1 MLSLKVRFMMSDLY
15 NLSDDELLSTDV
27 SELVLDETTNENEVE
42 TENTTTDE
50 HTEQYDSDTE
60 HDGTDVPNDEPE
72 SVQSDTEQS
81 ETQEVSTEV
90 DYEAFYQTMTK
101 PFKANGREISIS
113 NADDAIK
120 LMQMGANYSKKM
132 EQLKPKQALLRV
144 LEENKLDN
152 KEQLG
157 YLIDLA
163 QKKPEAIAK
172 LIKESNIDLYEFDTD
187 LANDY
192 QPNLE
197 IKEAT
202 LFEETLQELLTSNS
216 GMYDVINDMSKWDNE
231 SKDVIFAEPQML
243 RLISEQK
250 ANGLYDTIVN
260 TIENEKMF
268 GRMVGIPF
276 LQAYAT
282 VEQQLINKSN
292 QSNKFT
298 APRPNNNKTN
308 DSTDKRRKAGLPNTN
323 ISTVQEQ
330 FNPLTVSDEE
340 LLKMLT

>member
-1 MLSLKVRFMMSDLY
+1 MSDLY

-27 SELVLDETTNENEVE
+27 SELVLDEATNENEVE
-42 TENTTTDE
+42 TENTATDG
-50 HTEQYDSDTE
+50 HTEQSDSDTE
-60 HDGTDVPNDEPE
+60 HGGTDVPNDETE

-81 ETQEVSTEV
+81 ETQEAYTEA

-132 EQLKPKQALLRV
+132 EQLKPKQALLKV

-250 ANGLYDTIVN
+250 AIGLYDTIVN
-260 TIENEKMF
+260 TIETEKMF
-268 GRMVGIPF
+268 GRMAGMSF

-282 VEQQLINKSN
+282 IEQQLVNENN

-308 DSTDKRRKAGLPNTN
+308 NSTDKRRKAGLPNTN
-323 ISTVQEQ
+323 SYTVQEQ

>member
-81 ETQEVSTEV
+81 ETQEASTEV

>member
-27 SELVLDETTNENEVE
+27 SELVLDEVTNENEVE
-42 TENTTTDE
+42 TENTTADG
-50 HTEQYDSDTE
+50 HTEQSDSDTE

-81 ETQEVSTEV
+81 ETQEANTEV
-90 DYEAFYQTMTK
+90 DYEAFYQTMTT
-101 PFKANGREISIS
+101 PFKANGREISIG

-132 EQLKPKQALLRV
+132 EQLKPKQALLKV

-250 ANGLYDTIVN
+250 ANGLYDTIIN
-260 TIENEKMF
+260 TIETEKMF
-268 GRMVGIPF
+268 GRMVGMPF

-282 VEQQLINKSN
+282 IEQQLVNKNN

-308 DSTDKRRKAGLPNTN
+308 NSTDKRRKAGLPNTN
-323 ISTVQEQ
+323 SSTVQEQ

>member
-1 MLSLKVRFMMSDLY
+1 MSDLY

-27 SELVLDETTNENEVE
+27 SELVLDEATNENEVE
-42 TENTTTDE
+42 TENTATDG
-50 HTEQYDSDTE
+50 HTEQSDSDTE
-60 HDGTDVPNDEPE
+60 HGGTDVPNDETE

-81 ETQEVSTEV
+81 ETQEAYTEA

-132 EQLKPKQALLRV
+132 EQLKPKQALLKV

-260 TIENEKMF
+260 TIETEKMF
-268 GRMVGIPF
+268 GRMAGMSF

-282 VEQQLINKSN
+282 IEQQLVNGNN

-308 DSTDKRRKAGLPNTN
+308 NSTDKRRKAGLPNTN
-323 ISTVQEQ
+323 GSTVQEQ
-330 FNPLTVSDEE
+330 FNPLTVSDDE

>member
-1 MLSLKVRFMMSDLY
+1 MCSDRVAACKTSSRKY
-15 NLSDDELLSTDV
+15 SRS
-27 SELVLDETTNENEVE
+27 S
-42 TENTTTDE
+42 ENTATDG
-50 HTEQYDSDTE
+50 HTEQSDSDTE
-60 HDGTDVPNDEPE
+60 HGGTDVPNDETE

-81 ETQEVSTEV
+81 ETQEAYTEA

-132 EQLKPKQALLRV
+132 EQLKPKQALLKV

-260 TIENEKMF
+260 TIETEKMF
-268 GRMVGIPF
+268 GRMAGMSF

-282 VEQQLINKSN
+282 IEQQLVNENN

-308 DSTDKRRKAGLPNTN
+308 NSTDKRRKAGLPNTN
-323 ISTVQEQ
+323 SSTVQEQ